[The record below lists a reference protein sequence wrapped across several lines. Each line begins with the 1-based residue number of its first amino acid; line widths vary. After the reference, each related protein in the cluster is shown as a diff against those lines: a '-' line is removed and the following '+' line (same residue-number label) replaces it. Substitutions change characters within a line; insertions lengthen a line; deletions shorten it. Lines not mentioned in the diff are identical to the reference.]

1 MTSTEKNTIIHIG
14 MPKAAS
20 TSLQQNF
27 FARLPLIN
35 FTGGPENYNSTSN
48 LAFVKTVH
56 NNELYFDADKIREE
70 ITKDYDP
77 ALPIVL
83 SKEFACAPFIPLSR
97 GIPQSRTTIAKRFK
111 ALFPNAKILIIIR
124 NQLKLQKS
132 LYSEFYKHE
141 SRFLK
146 SHMVSFKKWME
157 LNRKLES
164 EGKQNVFHFADF
176 YSLITLYKSL
186 FDEVKVVV
194 FEEMI
199 KDMHGFLE
207 NDLCEFI
214 GIEANE
220 AMPYYIDS
228 IKNSRHTKTG
238 VWAENVTRKI
248 INFLQNSLGN
258 PQKKIPIEKR
268 KKFMQKV
275 HRFNASIPFGKINPK
290 YSEKHKSYLT
300 NYYAE
305 GNRKVSEMIGVDL
318 EKYGY
323 PVK

>member
-1 MTSTEKNTIIHIG
+1 MKSTDKNTIIHIG

-27 FARLPLIN
+27 FARLPFIN
-35 FTGGPENYNSTSN
+35 FTGGAENYNSTSN
-48 LAFVKTVH
+48 CAFIKTVH
-56 NNELYFDADKIREE
+56 DDELYFDTDKIREE
-70 ITKDYDP
+70 ITRDYDP

-83 SKEFACAPFIPLSR
+83 SKEFACGTFLPLSR

-111 ALFPNAKILIIIR
+111 ALFPDAKILLIIR

-141 SRFLK
+141 SRFLN
-146 SHMVSFKKWME
+146 SRMVSFNKWME
-157 LNRKLES
+157 LNIKLES
-164 EGKQNVFHFADF
+164 EGKQNVYHFADY

-186 FDEVKVVV
+186 FDDVKVVV
-194 FEEMI
+194 FEEMT

-207 NDLCEFI
+207 NDLCPFI
-214 GIEANE
+214 GIDSNE

-228 IKNSRHTKTG
+228 IKNSRHTKSG
-238 VWAENVTRKI
+238 VWAENITRKT
-248 INFLQNSLGN
+248 INFLQNNLGN

-290 YSEKHKSYLT
+290 YLEKHKDFLT
-300 NYYAE
+300 NYYAK
-305 GNRKVSEMIGVDL
+305 GNRKVSEIIGIDL
-318 EKYGY
+318 GKYGY
-323 PVK
+323 PV